1 MRKNKHLQTEK
12 RSVSAYFIRLLCN
25 IYKIKRLSSTCI
37 YSKNV
42 CIIKSS
48 QERER

>member
-1 MRKNKHLQTEK
+1 MRKNKHLQTGK
-12 RSVSAYFIRLLCN
+12 RSVSAYFIRHLCN
-25 IYKIKRLSSTCI
+25 VHKIKRLSSTCI
-37 YSKNV
+37 YGKNM